1 MRSQLLAL
9 LVVTS
14 ACSGKSTPP
23 PPTLPPLAGSPVQTA
38 TPPAPPAPAQTFATL
53 NATGIVGEWIDRKT
67 DPCTDFYQFS
77 CGGFLATAQIPADRS
92 AWGTIQIV
100 TKESEDFL
108 HDVLEKAAAA
118 KQPDP
123 ISAKLGAYYAA
134 CMDEKAI
141 ETAGIAPIR
150 PLLDTIATVK
160 DSKSAAAAIVALH
173 GAAVFP
179 YFGIGPQQDFADA
192 TKVIASL
199 DQSGLG
205 LPDRKY
211 YLENTG
217 SLPKTRVAYQ
227 AHLVRMFKLLA
238 ASDKTLSVAAPAA
251 AAKDVMRIETAIAKV
266 QQDEVT
272 RRDPHKVYNRV
283 DRDGLVAKVAPKFP
297 WVAYFTA
304 LGIPTVTAISV
315 NDAAYFSAIDAM
327 IAVEKPGAQRN
338 YLTWMVMHSEAT
350 RLGKAWVDEDFTLD
364 KELSGVQAVSPRWRR
379 CVNRTDDD
387 LGELLAQSYVA
398 ARFAGSSKP
407 RAIELTK
414 AVLGAM
420 RVELD
425 ALPWMDAPTRA
436 AAKTKLDK
444 MAYLVGFPEAWRTY
458 DFDVVRTDF
467 ASNVRAAT
475 RFELARQLGKIGKPV
490 DRKDWQMTPPTV
502 NAYYDPTLNEIAL
515 PAGQLQAPFFGETF
529 HPAVN
534 FGSTGGGTIGHE
546 MTHGFDDEGSQ
557 FDGEGNLRDWWSA
570 STKENFST
578 ATTCIVDQYAQYEA
592 VPNVKLD
599 GKLTAG
605 ENIADNGGV
614 KLAFQAYQSWKAAQ
628 KTPPP
633 TKIGAYTDDQL
644 YFLAYGQSW
653 CDKMTP
659 QALETMAH
667 ANPHSPPKWRVN
679 GVIVNQPGF
688 ATAFSCKT
696 GSAMNPGKQCAV
708 W

>member
-1 MRSQLLAL
+1 MRSPSFAL
-9 LVVTS
+9 LVVIS
-14 ACSGKSTPP
+14 ACSGGGKSTPAP
-23 PPTLPPLAGSPVQTA
+23 LPVLVPSPVPT
-38 TPPAPPAPAQTFATL
+38 TPPAPPPPAQSFATL
-53 NATGIVGEWIDRKT
+53 NDTGIVGAWIDRKT
-67 DPCTDFYQFS
+67 DPCTDFYQYS

-92 AWGTIQIV
+92 SWGTIAIV

-108 HDVLEKAAAA
+108 RDVLEKAAAA
-118 KQPDP
+118 KQPDA
-123 ISAKLGAYYAA
+123 ITAKLGAYYTA
-134 CMDEKAI
+134 CMDEPAI
-141 ETAGIAPIR
+141 EAAGIAPIR
-150 PLLDTIATVK
+150 PLLDTIASVN
-160 DSKSAAAAIVALH
+160 DGKSAATAIVALH
-173 GAAVFP
+173 AAGVFP

-199 DQSGLG
+199 DQNGLG

-217 SLPKTRVAYQ
+217 SLQQTRVAYQ

-238 ASDKTLSVAAPAA
+238 ASDKSLKLSAAAT
-251 AAKDVMRIETAIAKV
+251 AAKDVLRIETAIAKV

-272 RRDPHKVYNRV
+272 RRDPHSVYHRV

-297 WVAYFTA
+297 WASYFTA

-315 NDAAYFSAIDAM
+315 NSPSYFSAIDLM
-327 IAVEKPGAQRN
+327 IAKEPATAQRN
-338 YLTWMVMHSEAT
+338 YLTWMVLHGEAT
-350 RLGKAWVDEDFTLD
+350 RLGKAWIAEDFSLD
-364 KELSGVQAVSPRWRR
+364 KELSGVQAVPPRWRR

-398 ARFAGSSKP
+398 ARFAGSSRV
-407 RAIELTK
+407 RAVDLTK

-444 MAYLVGFPEAWRTY
+444 MAYLVGFPDTWRTY
-458 DFDVVRTDF
+458 DFEVAPTGY
-467 ASNVRAAT
+467 AANVRAAT
-475 RFELARQLGKIGKPV
+475 RFELARQLRKIGKPV
-490 DRKDWQMTPPTV
+490 DRLDWQMTPPTV

-515 PAGQLQAPFFGETF
+515 PAGQLQAPFFGEKF

-557 FDGEGNLRDWWSA
+557 FDGDGNLRDWWSA
-570 STKENFST
+570 STKENFAK
-578 ATTCIVDQYAQYEA
+578 ATKCVVDQYSQYEA
-592 VPNVKLD
+592 VPKVKLD

-614 KLAFQAYQSWKAAQ
+614 KLAFQAYQAWKAHQ
-628 KTPPP
+628 PRPPQD
-633 TKIGAYTDDQL
+633 KVDGFTDDQL

-653 CDKMTP
+653 CSKLTP
-659 QALETMAH
+659 QSLETMAH
-667 ANPHSPPKWRVN
+667 SNPHSPPMWRIN
-679 GVIVNQPGF
+679 GVVVNQPGF
-688 ATAFSCKT
+688 ATAFGCKT
-696 GSAMNPGKQCAV
+696 GTPMNPGKACGV